1 MLGLDQQ
8 WVKSL
13 IATLLRIEKMRK
25 ELVFFFAQLI
35 ADAEIEIIEGG
46 EKPMSMGPEYRGL
59 EDLMIA
65 T

>member
-1 MLGLDQQ
+1 MSHPLAD
-8 WVKSL
+8 
-13 IATLLRIEKMRK
+13 RK
-25 ELVFFFAQLI
+25 DAKRTCVFFWRLLI
-35 ADAEIEIIEGG
+35 VDAEIEIIEGG

>member
-1 MLGLDQQ
+1 MSHPLAD
-8 WVKSL
+8 
-13 IATLLRIEKMRK
+13 RK
-25 ELVFFFAQLI
+25 DAIELVFFFAQLI
-35 ADAEIEIIEGG
+35 VDAEIEIIEGG

>member
-1 MLGLDQQ
+1 
-8 WVKSL
+8 
-13 IATLLRIEKMRK
+13 MRK
-25 ELVFFFAQLI
+25 ELVFFFCATDWH
-35 ADAEIEIIEGG
+35 DAEIEIIEGG

>member
-1 MLGLDQQ
+1 MLGFKQ
-8 WVKSL
+8 WVKSW
-13 IATLLRIEKMRK
+13 ATLLRIEKML

-35 ADAEIEIIEGG
+35 VDAEIEIIEGG

>member
-1 MLGLDQQ
+1 MLE
-8 WVKSL
+8 
-13 IATLLRIEKMRK
+13 LL

-35 ADAEIEIIEGG
+35 VDAEIEIIEGG